1 MRVEQERANVFA
13 LTMTGRELSVL
24 IAAGRMALDA
34 MRADSAPTEAIALLA
49 RVLADFDAALPRG
62 DGGASESARS
72 SSA

>member
-49 RVLADFDAALPRG
+49 RVLADFDAALPRR
-62 DGGASESARS
+62 DGGASESARP